1 MMARGTPPGD
11 PPGGGK
17 VLLDVT
23 GARTPIASA
32 TPDNIAAAAKI
43 LRKGGLIAF
52 PTETVYGL
60 GANAADD
67 DAVGRVF
74 AAKDR
79 PPTNPLIVHV
89 NDANAAGA
97 FAVFTEP
104 AEKLARAFWPGAL
117 TLVLARREKSLSPLV
132 SAGLDTVAVRVPNH
146 TVAQALLAASGLAVA
161 APSANR
167 SGRISPTA
175 AGHVVFSLPGPGD
188 GGPAMILDG
197 GPCLIGVESTVI
209 DLSSGPPALLRP
221 GGIAAEDIEAV
232 IGALETGEAAEP
244 DGTEPDGPKK
254 SPGQMERHYAP
265 DLPLRLNA
273 EAPKPGEAFL
283 AFGPDAPDDTMN
295 LSPAGDLA
303 EAAANLFSMIRS
315 LDGPPFEGIAV
326 MAIPETGLGRAI
338 NDRLRRAV
346 RPVA

>member
-1 MMARGTPPGD
+1 MTED
-11 PPGGGK
+11 
-17 VLLDVT
+17 
-23 GARTPIASA
+23 RTPIVAA

-43 LRKGGLIAF
+43 LRDGGLVAF

-60 GANAADD
+60 GANAADG
-67 DAVGRVF
+67 DAVSAVF

-79 PPTNPLIVHV
+79 PPNNPLIVHV
-89 NDANAAGA
+89 KDLRAARA
-97 FAVFTEP
+97 IADFSEP

-117 TLVLARREKSLSPLV
+117 TIVLRRREQGLSPLV

-146 TVAQALLAASGLAVA
+146 PAAQALLAASGLAVA

-232 IGALETGEAAEP
+232 AGALETADAAEP
-244 DGTEPDGPKK
+244 DGAKK
-254 SPGQMERHYAP
+254 SPGQMQRHYAP

-273 EAPKPGEAFL
+273 GAPKPGEAFL
-283 AFGPDAPDDTMN
+283 AFGPDAPDGSMN

-346 RPVA
+346 RVDG